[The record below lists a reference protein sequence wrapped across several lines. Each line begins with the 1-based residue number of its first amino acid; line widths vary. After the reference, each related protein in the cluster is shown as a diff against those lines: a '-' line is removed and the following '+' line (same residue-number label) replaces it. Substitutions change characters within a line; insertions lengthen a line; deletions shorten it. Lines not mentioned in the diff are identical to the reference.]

1 MWNVELNSLIRKYKI
16 KFKVL
21 KKSLKV
27 FKIKDLLYK
36 TWKPSCQRSLGII
49 IEKSCDE
56 LIFDF
61 DYSFRIF
68 KYIAFRFV
76 VKCPRYAAD

>member
-27 FKIKDLLYK
+27 FKIKDLL
-36 TWKPSCQRSLGII
+36 
-49 IEKSCDE
+49 
-56 LIFDF
+56 
-61 DYSFRIF
+61 
-68 KYIAFRFV
+68 
-76 VKCPRYAAD
+76 